1 MPYIIRSAIRSKEG
15 DEFAPLSD
23 GLKAELGISQ
33 RQALGMRAE
42 AAKRREA
49 QRQRALALMDAADR
63 HAELA
68 MLTGLRRIEIKRPPW
83 WLLLIPVAAVAALI
97 ALLATAG
104 WWL

>member
-1 MPYIIRSAIRSKEG
+1 MIIQSSITTKAG

-23 GLKAELGISQ
+23 GLKAELGLTQ
-33 RQALGMRAE
+33 RQVMLQRAE
-42 AAKRREA
+42 AVKRREA

-63 HAELA
+63 HHELA
-68 MLTGLRRIEIKRPPW
+68 MLNRLRRIEIQRPPW
-83 WLLLIPVAAVAALI
+83 WLLLIPLAAVAALI